1 MREVVERKLFKI
13 TDDLIIKR
21 GYVERVVDEEGEVD
35 WLMNGRFISDE
46 HVKELLEKRL
56 YSIKKKKTDEY
67 VEREQSR
74 KETLLQEIERIKK
87 ILKRDFG
94 IEFE

>member
-35 WLMNGRFISDE
+35 WLMNGRSISDE
-46 HVKELLEKRL
+46 HIKEMLEERYIKICRIRL
-56 YSIKKKKTDEY
+56 KKKL
-67 VEREQSR
+67 ERLVKYLE
-74 KETLLQEIERIKK
+74 ENG
-87 ILKRDFG
+87 DN
-94 IEFE
+94 